1 MNMDTNNNETRKGRP
16 GVLNGQ
22 EGSWVQVDPSEVPA
36 SVSRDINN
44 PTMAADG
51 SYYYAEG
58 GNNSNDGFG
67 PIGANY
73 NNAIPTP
80 SRIVQLP
87 PIVQPIALVPYASQ
101 NQPLL
106 QYDPNERPPV
116 QAMAQEPV
124 YRAKPYAALSVLF
137 ILLAVGACVV
147 AALLKSIVAVSS
159 VTAID
164 SVMGLAAMFKI
175 GSFTSVYNN
184 EVLQTVFAGGFSAG
198 FKADMKTAL
207 FAFLIPVFY
216 ALTLIMA
223 VVLII
228 VYLLKLGKRVSPGG
242 FNVFALIGLLLS
254 VANVVIMI
262 ISTSLA
268 QAMGAYIIAGIFLVL
283 FVLPLFVSKKAQTV
297 DYVASKKAFIYE

>member
-1 MNMDTNNNETRKGRP
+1 MNINKSNETRKGRP

-22 EGSWVQVDPSEVPA
+22 EGSWVQVDPSEV
-36 SVSRDINN
+36 SGTVSHDINN

-58 GNNSNDGFG
+58 GSAGDGFA

-106 QYDPNERPPV
+106 QYDPTERPPV
-116 QAMAQEPV
+116 ETTAQEPL
-124 YRAKPYAALSVLF
+124 YRAKPYAALSVLL
-137 ILLAVGACVV
+137 ILLAVGVCVV

-164 SVMGLAAMFKI
+164 SVLGLAAMFKI
-175 GSFTSVYNN
+175 GSFTSMYNN
-184 EVLQTVFAGGFSAG
+184 EVLQTVFAGGFAAG

-216 ALTLIMA
+216 AITLILA
-223 VVLII
+223 VVII
-228 VYLLKLGKRVSPGG
+228 VVYLIKLGKRVSPGG
-242 FNVFALIGLLLS
+242 FNALTLVGLILS
-254 VANVVIMI
+254 GANVAIMI
-262 ISTSLA
+262 ISSSLS
-268 QAMGAYIIAGIFLVL
+268 QAIGAYIIAGIFLVM
-283 FVLPLFVSKKAQTV
+283 FILPFFAAKNAQTL
-297 DYVASKKAFIYE
+297 DYGASKRAFTYE